1 MFGLVTMVL
10 PLLGRRHSD
19 DDDDI
24 DHDDDHDDHN
34 DHDDNDDHRDHN
46 DHDDPD
52 DHHYHH
58 DDHDDDNVDF
68 ADLYLW
74 HSPSHESAEGN
85 PQNTHQ
91 MRMTFC
97 ESTFRTQ
104 NTEHRTHRIHI

>member
-1 MFGLVTMVL
+1 MEKCQYY
-10 PLLGRRHSD
+10 D
-19 DDDDI
+19 DN
-24 DHDDDHDDHN
+24 DDHDDHN
-34 DHDDNDDHRDHN
+34 DHADNDDHRDHN

-52 DHHYHH
+52 DHHYH
-58 DDHDDDNVDF
+58 HDDDNVDF

-97 ESTFRTQ
+97 ESTFRI
-104 NTEHRTHRIHI
+104 NTEPTEYTFDEDDFVNHP